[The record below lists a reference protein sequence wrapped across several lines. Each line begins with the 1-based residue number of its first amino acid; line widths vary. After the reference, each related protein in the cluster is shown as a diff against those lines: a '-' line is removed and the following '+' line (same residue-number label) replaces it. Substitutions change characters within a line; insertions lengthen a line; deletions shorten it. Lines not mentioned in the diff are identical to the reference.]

1 MMLTPH
7 DVPILLAPASIIAKA
22 HSKSCM
28 PPDALTPMLSPT
40 VRRINKISS
49 TVAPAVPRPVDDLTK
64 STPVSLQTSHA
75 CLDLMFVRQVASCL
89 PAE

>member
-7 DVPILLAPASIIAKA
+7 DVPILFLAPASIIAKA

-28 PPDALTPMLSPT
+28 PPDALTPVLLPT
-40 VRRINKISS
+40 VPCINKISS

-75 CLDLMFVRQVASCL
+75 LTLWLSVR
-89 PAE
+89 